1 MSWGCR
7 PRQRLPQR
15 ASVAEVLIKQVRSA
29 NGASP
34 KQRDTLR
41 SLRLGRIG
49 RESRRADSPELRGM
63 LRVVGHLVEVEGRA
77 PADGVKRAEEGS

>member
-1 MSWGCR
+1 M
-7 PRQRLPQR
+7 P
-15 ASVAEVLIKQVRSA
+15 EVVIRQVRSA

-49 RESRRADSPELRGM
+49 RTARAGDSPELRGM
-63 LRVVGHLVEVEGRA
+63 LRVVAHLVEVDGEAAHSGRSA
-77 PADGVKRAEEGS
+77 PDAGS